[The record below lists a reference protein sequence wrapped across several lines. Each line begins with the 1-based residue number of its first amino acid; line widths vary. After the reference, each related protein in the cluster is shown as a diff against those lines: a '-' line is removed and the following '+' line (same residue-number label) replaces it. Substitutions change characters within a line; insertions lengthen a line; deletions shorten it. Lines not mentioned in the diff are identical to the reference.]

1 MIWNI
6 VDRRDRIYRWRHVI
20 AIAEAVEHDNTC
32 IDSDIAVAPAV
43 DMTIDHDR
51 VDGVSVREA
60 IRWANELRC
69 PVTLYLY
76 DGESDAT
83 SLHFKSVSKA
93 RFPHDQEDYGDDLQE

>member
-6 VDRRDRIYRWRHVI
+6 VDRRDQIYRWRNVI

-32 IDSDIAVAPAV
+32 IDSDIAVASAV
-43 DMTIDHDR
+43 DMTIDHVR
-51 VDGVSVREA
+51 IDGVSVREA

-76 DGESDAT
+76 GGESDAT
-83 SLHFKSVSKA
+83 SRHFEAVSKA
-93 RFPHDQEDYGDDLQE
+93 RFPQDQEDYRDELQE